1 MQVASQNIEKAAQLF
16 DTNRLSDALAAEI
29 EGVDLS
35 QPIDHAMKN
44 AIYDALLQH
53 HVLVFRNQTLTR
65 EQQGAFAKN
74 YGELEGHV
82 GRLRNGKRYPAVSYT
97 HLTLPTKA

>member
-44 AIYDALLQH
+44 AIYDAL
-53 HVLVFRNQTLTR
+53 RSNTTSLTR
-65 EQQGAFAKN
+65 IE
-74 YGELEGHV
+74 V
-82 GRLRNGKRYPAVSYT
+82 SGR
-97 HLTLPTKA
+97 